1 MTLQETQKL
10 LVILKKAYPRYY
22 MESTKEEVEE
32 TLMFYHDMFKDYP
45 VEVVATALKNYVKVN
60 KYPPTIAGIIEQIEL
75 LTDNNTA
82 ETLWTAIEKAVR
94 NSTYNSVE
102 EFEKLPPECK
112 QFIGSARALKELG
125 QMDGGTLNT
134 VTKGQFIR
142 TVGDIKRRTKAR
154 EDYKKLDSG
163 LFLESIED

>member
-22 MESTKEEVEE
+22 TESTKEEVEE

-94 NSTYNSVE
+94 NSTYNSKE
-102 EFEKLPPECK
+102 EFDKLPEECK
-112 QFIGSARALKELG
+112 AFIGSAKALKELG

-154 EDYKKLDSG
+154 EDYKALGSG
-163 LFLESIED
+163 LYLQSEE

>member
-1 MTLQETQKL
+1 MKKEETKQL
-10 LVILKKAYPRYY
+10 LEILKVAYPQNYANITEQSAVGILSLYY
-22 MESTKEEVEE
+22 
-32 TLMFYHDMFKDYP
+32 DIFKDTP
-45 VEVVATALKNYVKVN
+45 TETVVIALKNYIKAN
-60 KYPPTIAGIIEQIEL
+60 KYPPSVAGLWEQVEL
-75 LTDNNTA
+75 LKDTNTT

-102 EFEKLPPECK
+102 EFENLPPECK
-112 QFIGSARALKELG
+112 AFIGSAKALKELG

-154 EDYKKLDSG
+154 EDYKALGSG
-163 LFLESIED
+163 LYLQSEE

>member
-22 MESTKEEVEE
+22 TESTKEEVEE

-94 NSTYNSVE
+94 NSTYNSKE
-102 EFEKLPPECK
+102 EFDKLPEECK
-112 QFIGSARALKELG
+112 AFIGSAKALKELG

-154 EDYKKLDSG
+154 EDYKKLGSG
-163 LFLESIED
+163 LYLESIED